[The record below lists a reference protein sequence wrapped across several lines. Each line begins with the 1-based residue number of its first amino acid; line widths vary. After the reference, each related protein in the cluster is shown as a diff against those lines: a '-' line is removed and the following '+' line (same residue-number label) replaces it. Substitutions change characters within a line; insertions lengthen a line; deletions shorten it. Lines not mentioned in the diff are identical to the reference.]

1 MLKQKY
7 KIKNR
12 AKFEQRNRCK
22 RFQVPWLA
30 GHHPRATMSFF
41 PPGCELLLPL
51 AAFPHL
57 STSFHCESLWYLWWS
72 ESEASIAPQS
82 MANRLAES
90 ALVAMKIATS
100 VRTQQCF
107 LVLTPHFAVKRRGG
121 QRPQIYPNFAYE
133 CVSTHIGHV
142 RNHMTCTM
150 TWSFST
156 SDLLILLLCRTLMPA
171 PSARTASFWTRIFG
185 VRQIVPLAT
194 TRQVS
199 VIFSET
205 ALQFHLNIKMIPNAW
220 STKTSH
226 GDSRGLIQ
234 HSSFC
239 HYGHSKLCFRWAM
252 ERLGT
257 PVRNARNIAE
267 TVSTVRRWELSLQAL
282 KTIQNHQWTQWVVYW
297 TIQLCFMGSWPSTYS
312 WPYKRLIC
320 PASWSNLERATKSWR
335 FYTCGDHSWQESI
348 W

>member
-1 MLKQKY
+1 MYNARDHLNCLPPVTCWSCY
-7 KIKNR
+7 S
-12 AKFEQRNRCK
+12 AE
-22 RFQVPWLA
+22 PW
-30 GHHPRATMSFF
+30 
-41 PPGCELLLPL
+41 CLL
-51 AAFPHL
+51 
-57 STSFHCESLWYLWWS
+57 
-72 ESEASIAPQS
+72 
-82 MANRLAES
+82 
-90 ALVAMKIATS
+90 
-100 VRTQQCF
+100 
-107 LVLTPHFAVKRRGG
+107 
-121 QRPQIYPNFAYE
+121 
-133 CVSTHIGHV
+133 
-142 RNHMTCTM
+142 
-150 TWSFST
+150 
-156 SDLLILLLCRTLMPA
+156 
-171 PSARTASFWTRIFG
+171 G
-185 VRQIVPLAT
+185 VQEE
-194 TRQVS
+194 QVS
-199 VIFSET
+199 VPGSLVGDRLSHWLVQGRCPSFFSET
-205 ALQFHLNIKMIPNAW
+205 AFQFHLNIKMIQNAW
-220 STKTSH
+220 STKASH